1 MSILSLTFHC
11 VESMVQQWEQYSR
24 TELAQMAGNLYDVE
38 KFILSDV
45 ESEMLNEGRNTNLL
59 LIFETAELRASF
71 LENEFENI
79 QDRISQRFG
88 DQVMIF
94 ETLLNEFTETKGES

>member
-1 MSILSLTFHC
+1 
-11 VESMVQQWEQYSR
+11 
-24 TELAQMAGNLYDVE
+24 MAGNLYDVE

-45 ESEMLNEGRNTNLL
+45 ESEMLSEGRNTNLL

-79 QDRISQRFG
+79 QDRISHRFG
-88 DQVMIF
+88 DQVMVF